1 MTLNK
6 NAMIRC
12 YSVTQFVKPKFK
24 CHACTPV
31 TPKIQKSNDTA
42 IRRYA

>member
-12 YSVTQFVKPKFK
+12 YSVTQFSQS
-24 CHACTPV
+24 HACTPV
-31 TPKIQKSNDTA
+31 TPKNQKSK
-42 IRRYA
+42 

>member
-12 YSVTQFVKPKFK
+12 YSVTQFSKSHAVTQSH
-24 CHACTPV
+24 CHA
-31 TPKIQKSNDTA
+31 PKIQKSNDTP